1 MKQILSLLYMGYLLF
16 VMLIVFFSNKKPNQ
30 RFSWLLALTFLPVVG
45 LALYLLFGSESYWA
59 YQRRKIRQ
67 RHKGLF
73 LELDHIIQQS
83 NNPSNRTLSP
93 TQRFHRQWCGSMFT
107 ADNSV
112 EIFTN
117 GRPKFERL
125 FDDLRKAQDHIH
137 VQYFTIHNDPVGQ
150 ELIAILKEKAQQGVE
165 VKLLYDSF
173 GCFMT
178 WVKPLFLEL
187 KQAGGQVRGVRPY
200 ARALNYR
207 NHRKLVI
214 VDGTIGY
221 LGGMN
226 LGERYAEGV
235 RGKEWRD
242 THIRLAGEGV
252 HDLQQIF
259 ISDWIASTRRKPI
272 GFRHRLRHYFPS
284 VEAGE
289 YPVYGYLPTQTI
301 ANGLYNKFIHQ
312 DVINL
317 SYFNLI
323 TGARERL
330 WIQTPYFSPSEP
342 VLQSLKTLAL
352 RGVDVRIMTS
362 SYYTFGGLF
371 HHNIRNYYFRQLI
384 DSGVRVFKYNGIMH
398 AKTMLIDGD
407 VLCIGTVNLNFR
419 SLERDDELF
428 VYFESQDLNGQYA
441 EILRQDAENS
451 VELDYVKFKKQTL
464 LSRALEAV
472 VSLFSPLS

>member
-1 MKQILSLLYMGYLLF
+1 M
-16 VMLIVFFSNKKPNQ
+16 
-30 RFSWLLALTFLPVVG
+30 
-45 LALYLLFGSESYWA
+45 
-59 YQRRKIRQ
+59 
-67 RHKGLF
+67 
-73 LELDHIIQQS
+73 
-83 NNPSNRTLSP
+83 
-93 TQRFHRQWCGSMFT
+93 
-107 ADNSV
+107 
-112 EIFTN
+112 
-117 GRPKFERL
+117 
-125 FDDLRKAQDHIH
+125 
-137 VQYFTIHNDPVGQ
+137 
-150 ELIAILKEKAQQGVE
+150 
-165 VKLLYDSF
+165 
-173 GCFMT
+173 
-178 WVKPLFLEL
+178 
-187 KQAGGQVRGVRPY
+187 
-200 ARALNYR
+200 
-207 NHRKLVI
+207 
-214 VDGTIGY
+214 
-221 LGGMN
+221 
-226 LGERYAEGV
+226 
-235 RGKEWRD
+235 
-242 THIRLAGEGV
+242 
-252 HDLQQIF
+252 
-259 ISDWIASTRRKPI
+259 
-272 GFRHRLRHYFPS
+272 
-284 VEAGE
+284 EAGE